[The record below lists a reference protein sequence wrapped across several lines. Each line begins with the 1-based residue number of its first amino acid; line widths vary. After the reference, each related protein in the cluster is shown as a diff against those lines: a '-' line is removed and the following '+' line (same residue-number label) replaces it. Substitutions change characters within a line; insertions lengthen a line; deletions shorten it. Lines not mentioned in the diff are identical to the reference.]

1 MLCPAELQAQVR
13 YTSCGT
19 WYQPEIIAT
28 SIHGN
33 SRTIPAQTTRATR
46 VALVLSSESVWLR
59 GLDLNQRPL
68 GYEGNF
74 GGHSPPLSTT
84 KYLKSRPDAD
94 TVLALIC
101 GGSRTKHGQNAD
113 TIALPIE
120 PHPARSL
127 WIPSSVAG
135 RPQRRAFRPG
145 RRA

>member
-1 MLCPAELQAQVR
+1 
-13 YTSCGT
+13 
-19 WYQPEIIAT
+19 
-28 SIHGN
+28 
-33 SRTIPAQTTRATR
+33 R

-59 GLDLNQRPL
+59 GLDLNQRPF

-74 GGHSPPLSTT
+74 GGDSPPLSTT

-120 PHPARSL
+120 PHPALTLDPFECCWSAPEEGVQTG
-127 WIPSSVAG
+127 PSRLNSSAAG
-135 RPQRRAFRPG
+135 RASRQGAALRWRTAAEPLVEERGSRRSGYRD
-145 RRA
+145 